1 MSVGRSPR
9 ACHCEPECPKA
20 EGERPK
26 AEGERPKAEGE
37 RPKAEGERPKAEGER
52 PKAEG
57 DCPFS
62 LSIYLSLSAATPLS
76 FVPRV
81 QTGQSGRVTS
91 FD

>member
-1 MSVGRSPR
+1 MTKDTARGPRMSVGGPPGASRR
-9 ACHCEPECPKA
+9 EP
-20 EGERPK
+20 
-26 AEGERPKAEGE
+26 E

-76 FVPRV
+76 FIPRV

>member
-1 MSVGRSPR
+1 MSGGGQ
-9 ACHCEPECPKA
+9 PKA
-20 EGERPK
+20 CRREP
-26 AEGERPKAEGE
+26 E

-76 FVPRV
+76 FIPRV
-81 QTGQSGRVTS
+81 QTGQSGRGTS

>member
-1 MSVGRSPR
+1 MTKGLARGARMSVGGQPR
-9 ACHCEPECPKA
+9 ACRREP
-20 EGERPK
+20 
-26 AEGERPKAEGE
+26 ERPKAEGE

-62 LSIYLSLSAATPLS
+62 LSTYLSLSAATPLS
-76 FVPRV
+76 LIPRV

>member
-1 MSVGRSPR
+1 MTKGLALRPRMSVGGPPR
-9 ACHCEPECPKA
+9 ACRREP
-20 EGERPK
+20 
-26 AEGERPKAEGE
+26 
-37 RPKAEGERPKAEGER
+37 ERPKAEGER

-76 FVPRV
+76 FIPRV